1 MQTEHD
7 AIVHS
12 AGYQQDEVLG
22 QKASTFLAGIGT
34 DPQAIEALE
43 QAAIK
48 GQDRTVELLH
58 YKRNGSAFCNQV
70 MSVLQPLDEGVR
82 HTSVAISFLPGVFIR
97 DRSRF
102 SRLAVCQCGV
112 NTLSHACRPCLCSET
127 AKYAAPPGCVI

>member
-7 AIVHS
+7 AIVPS

-43 QAAIK
+43 QAAAK
-48 GQDRTVELLH
+48 GEDRTVELLH

-70 MSVLQPLDEGVR
+70 M
-82 HTSVAISFLPGVFIR
+82 TKISILIYR
-97 DRSRF
+97 
-102 SRLAVCQCGV
+102 
-112 NTLSHACRPCLCSET
+112 
-127 AKYAAPPGCVI
+127 